1 MKHVLLFFIALFS
14 MVSFIHAVEG
24 DVDPTHQ
31 LDKDYFPQSV
41 SDFQSTSRDT
51 VEVIIGTPVIG
62 NVIPFWGA
70 SYNAARF
77 QVLFLQSEINTAGD
91 IVTFS
96 FMPSSNTIGAY
107 DSVRVYCCT
116 TGVTQLS
123 STFDL
128 NYGGNSPV
136 EVMNVPSLLVG
147 GSANVWMDWDISFPY
162 NNIDN
167 LLLEIRW
174 RGDGGI
180 NVALFR
186 TAEAV
191 PRRAYAW
198 DDNASTG
205 SLQNTSNYVK
215 LAISTPSG
223 IQEKP
228 VNNELASFGF
238 APNMPNPISGY
249 TAIQYTTTKSGKA
262 SLKVYDGL
270 GRLVRTFVD
279 RSIEPAGSKT
289 VYWNGKDDAR
299 RDVANGVYLIKLDA
313 EDKTATHKMILVK

>member
-1 MKHVLLFFIALFS
+1 MKHVLSFFIALFS
-14 MVSFIHAVEG
+14 IVSFVHAVEG

-41 SDFQSTSRDT
+41 SDFQSASRDT

-62 NVIPFWGA
+62 NVIPFWGN

-96 FMPSSNTIGAY
+96 FMPSSNTIGTY

-136 EVMNVPSLLVG
+136 EVMNVLSLLVG

-174 RGDGGI
+174 RGDGGS

-228 VNNELASFGF
+228 VNNKLASFGF
-238 APNMPNPISGY
+238 AAFVNPSQGMIS
-249 TAIQYTTTKSGKA
+249 YTTSIPGEVLLEA
-262 SLKVYDGL
+262 YDGT
-270 GRLVRTFVD
+270 GRLVETLVNTVQ
-279 RSIEPAGSKT
+279 PAGVKT
-289 VYWNGKDDAR
+289 INWDTSNIT
-299 RDVANGVYLIKLDA
+299 NGVYFLRLEAQGEI
-313 EDKTATHKMILVK
+313 ATRKMILVK